1 MARYDEEAIGIASIQ
16 KGIVAITTLS
26 AASAAVRALRS
37 SQKDKISVKSLQEY
51 HA

>member
-1 MARYDEEAIGIASIQ
+1 MARYDERQLVERAY
-16 KGIVAITTLS
+16 KGVAITTLS

-37 SQKDKISVKSLQEY
+37 VKDKIRVKSLQEY

>member
-1 MARYDEEAIGIASIQ
+1 MARYDEEAIGRASIQ

-26 AASAAVRALRS
+26 AASAAIRALRS
-37 SQKDKISVKSLQEY
+37 SLREKINVKSLQEH